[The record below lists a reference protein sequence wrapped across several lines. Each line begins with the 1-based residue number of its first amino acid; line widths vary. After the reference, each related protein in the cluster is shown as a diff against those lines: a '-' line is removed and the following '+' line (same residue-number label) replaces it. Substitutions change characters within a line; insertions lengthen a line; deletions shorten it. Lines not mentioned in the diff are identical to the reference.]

1 MQADFSLSPPVSLA
15 NDPNGYF
22 EFVLEEDSEHFL
34 VVYWVACYLAPI
46 QKLMLSS
53 HQVKRVKQY
62 L

>member
-15 NDPNGYF
+15 NDPNRYF
-22 EFVLEEDSEHFL
+22 EFVLEEDSEL
-34 VVYWVACYLAPI
+34 VVCWVACYLTPI